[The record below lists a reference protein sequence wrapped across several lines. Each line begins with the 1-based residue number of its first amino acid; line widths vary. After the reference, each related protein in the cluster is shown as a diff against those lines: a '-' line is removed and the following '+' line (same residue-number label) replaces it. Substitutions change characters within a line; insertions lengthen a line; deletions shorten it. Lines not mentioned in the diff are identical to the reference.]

1 MANGY
6 GASPFGFED
15 LKVYQAAALLRRQV
29 YELAKALPA
38 DERFSLV
45 QQMRRAAVSM
55 TNNLAEGHGR
65 FSRQDMVRFCRTS
78 KGSLLEIVDDL
89 NVCADEGYLE
99 PAVVE
104 AARAQAAEVNRL
116 LNGYVRYLRRSAGSG
131 S

>member
-29 YELAKALPA
+29 CELAKALPA

-45 QQMRRAAVSM
+45 QQMRRAAVST
-55 TNNLAEGHGR
+55 TNNLAEGYGR